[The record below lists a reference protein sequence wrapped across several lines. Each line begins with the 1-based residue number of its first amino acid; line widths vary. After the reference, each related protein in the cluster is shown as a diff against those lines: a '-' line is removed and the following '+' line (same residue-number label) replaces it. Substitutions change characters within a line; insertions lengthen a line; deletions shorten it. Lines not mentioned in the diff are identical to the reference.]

1 MDRFI
6 EYAIPVLLQVAL
18 ALLALVAGFITI
30 KWIIRR
36 LDRHMERLKVDPTL
50 RPFLTSV
57 ADVAMKVL
65 LAITIIKVLGIDTSS
80 LVAAVAAGGLAVGLA
95 FQGSLS
101 NFAGGVLL
109 LFVRPFKVGD
119 YIEATGFGGT
129 VQAIQI
135 LYTELVTI
143 DNKVVFLPNGNL
155 ANSSI
160 VNYTRKDIRRVDFK
174 FSVGYKTKI
183 QQVTEVLT
191 EVLSRH
197 PKIHQEPLPFV
208 RMYEHGENGL
218 IYVARV
224 WTNTSDYWD
233 VYYDIV
239 EEVKE
244 RFDAENIEIPLRQM
258 DVHLREKD

>member
-1 MDRFI
+1 MDHII
-6 EYAIPVLLQVAL
+6 EYAIPVLLQIAL
-18 ALLALVAGFITI
+18 ALLALVVGFITI
-30 KWIIRR
+30 KWIVRR

-80 LVAAVAAGGLAVGLA
+80 LVAAVAAAGLAVGLA

-119 YIEATGFGGT
+119 YIEANGFGGT

-135 LYTELVTI
+135 LYTELVSI
-143 DNKVVFLPNGNL
+143 DNKVIFLPNGNL

-160 VNYTRKDIRRVDFK
+160 VNYTRKDIRRVDLK
-174 FSVGYKTKI
+174 FSVGYESNIK
-183 QQVTEVLT
+183 QVIEILREVMI
-191 EVLSRH
+191 SH
-197 PKIHQEPLPFV
+197 PKTHKEPLPFV
-208 RMYEHGENGL
+208 RMLEHGESGL
-218 IYVARV
+218 IFVARA
-224 WTNTSDYWD
+224 WSNTSDYWD

-244 RFDAENIEIPLRQM
+244 RFDAKGIDIPFRQL
-258 DVHLREKD
+258 DVHLKEKR